1 VEAFVDGF
9 RDGGATLPEDWRR
22 LSQALDLYSLADLLT
37 RPVEHRYFGRAL
49 ERIRAL
55 LAE

>member
-1 VEAFVDGF
+1 VDGF
-9 RDGGATLPEDWRR
+9 RDGGGNLPEDRRR

-49 ERIRAL
+49 ERIRAIL
-55 LAE
+55 DSAD